1 MSAIG
6 ETSRAPGGGQTRPPG
21 ASGWSTVGP
30 RLRRGLTPYLLG
42 LPGGF
47 WLAVFFVVPLI
58 AVLSVALQTGNPDT
72 GYSLTWHFHEFVDV
86 IRLYHAELLRSFEYG
101 AISTVVSLIIAYPMA
116 YWIAFHGGRYKSTYL
131 FLILLPFFVSFVI
144 RTLAWQ
150 FILSDQGIVLGT
162 LKNWGILP
170 SSTHVLSTPFAVI
183 AGLTYNA
190 LPFMAL
196 PLYVAIEKIDRRVV
210 RAAHDLY
217 ANSRVAFLRVIVPLS
232 SAGIFAGFLLV
243 FVTNVGDYV
252 NATILGGPGTT
263 MVGNIIETTY
273 LENLDYPTASA
284 LSSILMA
291 ALLFV
296 IFLYA
301 RTFGTQAVEEAVA

>member
-1 MSAIG
+1 MG
-6 ETSRAPGGGQTRPPG
+6 
-21 ASGWSTVGP
+21 
-30 RLRRGLTPYLLG
+30 LRFRERLTPYLLG
-42 LPGGF
+42 LPSWF
-47 WLAVFFVVPLI
+47 WLIAFFVVPLI
-58 AVLSVALQTGNPDT
+58 TVLSVALQTGNPDT
-72 GYSLTWHFHEFVDV
+72 GYSLTWNFSEFGHV
-86 IRLYHAELLRSFEYG
+86 INLYHTELLRSFEYG
-101 AISTVVSLIIAYPMA
+101 AISTVIALVVAYPMS
-116 YWIAFHGGRYKSTYL
+116 YWIAFHGGRHKSTYL
-131 FLILLPFFVSFVI
+131 FIILLPFFVSFVI

-150 FILSDQGIVLGT
+150 FILSDDGIILSA
-162 LKNWGILP
+162 LKNIGVVP

-210 RAAHDLY
+210 RASHDLY
-217 ANSRVAFLRVIVPLS
+217 ASSTAAFLRVILPLS

-252 NATILGGPGTT
+252 NASILGGPGTT
-263 MVGNIIETTY
+263 MVGNVIQTAY

-291 ALLFV
+291 ALLIV
-296 IFLYA
+296 IWLYA
-301 RTFGTQAVEEAVA
+301 RTFGTEAIEEAVA